1 MVGVAKF
8 GLLVIQGIDRSLEEY
23 HSRRKISIVI
33 VLRSRRSGRGKVRLI
48 SQ

>member
-23 HSRRKISIVI
+23 RSKRKISIVI
-33 VLRSRRSGRGKVRLI
+33 VQRSRRSGRGKVHSI